1 MNKKN
6 DINRCTLTIP
16 GCQEEEEVYKYK
28 EMYSRSFSI
37 NFTPDLKRER
47 EGSLTFFQ
55 KRKKSK
61 IRSKRKFIILA
72 KLIILYEF
80 YI

>member
-37 NFTPDLKRER
+37 NFTPDLK
-47 EGSLTFFQ
+47 EGE
-55 KRKKSK
+55 KE
-61 IRSKRKFIILA
+61 A
-72 KLIILYEF
+72 
-80 YI
+80 